1 MELGIALKSR
11 TSIPDSQAMSG
22 PRSNA
27 KLRSA
32 RAASSGPVGEQ
43 SERLGVAWGSV

>member
-11 TSIPDSQAMSG
+11 NRFRTLKRCLG